1 MCWFS
6 RDWVSLLCRS
16 LFFGWDCNDFPSF
29 PSLQCFWC
37 SEGELW
43 NLHFSL
49 RNIISWWWWN
59 LEEFGC
65 QKFVLRI
72 QGKEEEEGMAMTVG
86 LLVPSW
92 ALPSSSPSSFRHGGH
107 SNNKLQQQLLLQRKE
122 TVCGNAGARC
132 RKYKSQQFCGIVG
145 SHNASVQVS
154 SFHRSVYVSMSLFV
168 CLPSAQFL
176 SPLFLA
182 RHLWF
187 VGTRK
192 LWWVWVWR
200 FASLIWLHNGADC
213 RD

>member
-1 MCWFS
+1 M
-6 RDWVSLLCRS
+6 
-16 LFFGWDCNDFPSF
+16 
-29 PSLQCFWC
+29 
-37 SEGELW
+37 
-43 NLHFSL
+43 HFSL

-182 RHLWF
+182 RHL
-187 VGTRK
+187 
-192 LWWVWVWR
+192 
-200 FASLIWLHNGADC
+200 
-213 RD
+213 

>member
-1 MCWFS
+1 
-6 RDWVSLLCRS
+6 
-16 LFFGWDCNDFPSF
+16 
-29 PSLQCFWC
+29 
-37 SEGELW
+37 
-43 NLHFSL
+43 LHFSL

-122 TVCGNAGARC
+122 TVCGNA
-132 RKYKSQQFCGIVG
+132 
-145 SHNASVQVS
+145 SVQVS

-182 RHLWF
+182 RHL
-187 VGTRK
+187 
-192 LWWVWVWR
+192 
-200 FASLIWLHNGADC
+200 
-213 RD
+213 